1 MIRIVIDKFRGVL
14 DMNDNVPEIPLGLQ
28 MALAHNVPAMQAFL
42 NLADSQQDELIKKAQ
57 RTKTQR
63 EIQKLVDD
71 IPRIRLE

>member
-1 MIRIVIDKFRGVL
+1 
-14 DMNDNVPEIPLGLQ
+14 MNGDNIPKIPLGLQ

-42 NLADSQQDELIKKAQ
+42 DLADSQQDELIKKAQ

>member
-1 MIRIVIDKFRGVL
+1 
-14 DMNDNVPEIPLGLQ
+14 MNGDNIPKIPLGLQ

-42 NLADSQQDELIKKAQ
+42 DLADSQQDELIKKAE